1 VLTFYTICCSVKFLD
16 KEKNNSGVF
25 LKIKVNKKK
34 NIFWGYLFS
43 EEENQDCTSQNLTDI
58 DMVESSDVIISAD
71 GKG

>member
-1 VLTFYTICCSVKFLD
+1 MY
-16 KEKNNSGVF
+16 F
-25 LKIKVNKKK
+25 LKSKWIKKK
-34 NIFWGYLFS
+34 IFWGYLFS